1 MTTQTTA
8 VQPAAE
14 VRFNRF
20 LASVYLVMTLG
31 MGVTALVATW
41 VATNEQL
48 ILRILFRPWFTFGL
62 FILQM
67 ILVAVL
73 SGAVMRMA
81 SGVAFVI
88 FLIYSALTGMTLS
101 SIVIFYSQSDI
112 SYAFWMAAGMFLLGS
127 IVGLFIRTDLSGI
140 GRFLLLVLLGW
151 TFGLF
156 LSWFFPAASGFNE
169 VMNITGI
176 ILFAALTVW
185 DTQQLKQLANELE
198 GKQGMGGLVVLGA
211 LKLYLDFINLFL
223 LLLRT
228 SRR

>member
-1 MTTQTTA
+1 MTAQTTA
-8 VQPAAE
+8 VQSGAE

-20 LASVYLVMTLG
+20 LAMVYLVMTIG
-31 MGVTALVATW
+31 MVVTAMVATW
-41 VATNEQL
+41 VAGNEQL
-48 ILRILFRPWFTFGL
+48 IQRILFRPWFSFGL
-62 FILQM
+62 FIIQM
-67 ILVAVL
+67 ILVTVL
-73 SGAVMRMA
+73 SAAVFRMA
-81 SGVAFVI
+81 AGVAFVI
-88 FLIYSALTGMTLS
+88 FLAYSALTGMTLS

-112 SYAFWMAAGMFLLGS
+112 SYAFWMTAGMFLLGS
-127 IVGLFIRTDLSGI
+127 IVGLFIKTDLSAI

-156 LSWFFPAASGFNE
+156 LSWFFPANSGFNE
-169 VMNITGI
+169 LMNITGI

-185 DTQQLKQLANELE
+185 DTQQLKQLSEKLE
-198 GKQGMGGLVVLGA
+198 GQQGTGGIVVLGA

>member
-1 MTTQTTA
+1 MATQTAA
-8 VQPAAE
+8 VQTGTE

-20 LASVYLVMTLG
+20 LALVYLVMSVG
-31 MGVTALVATW
+31 MVVTALVATW
-41 VATNEQL
+41 VTGNEELMQ
-48 ILRILFRPWFTFGL
+48 RILFRPWFTFGL
-62 FILQM
+62 FIIQM
-67 ILVAVL
+67 ILVTVL
-73 SGAVMRMA
+73 SAAVMGL
-81 SGVAFVI
+81 SPGVAFVI
-88 FLIYSALTGMTLS
+88 FLLYSALTGMTLS
-101 SIVIFYSQSDI
+101 SIFIFYSESTI
-112 SYAFWMAAGMFLLGS
+112 AYAFWMASGMFLLS
-127 IVGLFIRTDLSGI
+127 SVVGLFIRRDLSGI

-156 LSWFFPAASGFNE
+156 LSWFFPANSGFNE

-185 DTQQLKQLANELE
+185 DTQQLKRLSQELE
-198 GKQGMGGLVVLGA
+198 GKQGMGGIVVLGA

>member
-1 MTTQTTA
+1 MTTQTATL
-8 VQPAAE
+8 QTGAE

-20 LASVYLVMTLG
+20 LALVYLVMTVA
-31 MGVTALVATW
+31 MVVTALVATW
-41 VATNEQL
+41 VAGNEQL
-48 ILRILFRPWFTFGL
+48 IQRILFRPWFTFGL
-62 FILQM
+62 FIVQM
-67 ILVAVL
+67 ILVTVL
-73 SGAVMRMA
+73 SAAVTRMA
-81 SGVAFVI
+81 AGVAFVI
-88 FLIYSALTGMTLS
+88 FVAYSALTGMTLS
-101 SIVIFYSQSDI
+101 SIIIFYSQSDI

-151 TFGLF
+151 TFGLL
-156 LSWFFPAASGFNE
+156 LSWFFPASSGINDL
-169 VMNITGI
+169 MNITGI

-185 DTQQLKQLANELE
+185 DTQQLKQLSNELE
-198 GKQGMGGLVVLGA
+198 GRQGMGAMVVLGA